1 MDEPINANPTVL
13 DERALPT
20 RGDDKSTDQTLNSQL
35 EQLLSL
41 SINYKSQ
48 SPAPGSPG
56 LMSDHGS
63 DEDTDDDE
71 EEDPI
76 DSQEIFDLIA
86 HITDPEHPVTLGQL
100 SVVNLEDIKV
110 IDSRNKNEMA
120 EVIIKITPTITH
132 CSLATLIGLGIRLFD
147 HCVDAINTTLSTII
161 FASVTGFGYSWI
173 LVISQFGTLANFY
186 LSTWEEYHTHKLF
199 LSEFSG
205 PVEGILGVVGMF
217 ILTGIT
223 GPEIWKKE
231 LLTLDLSFIK
241 LDPNFIVTP
250 VTIFIVFGSLGL
262 YFNIESARRNV
273 SDYYKSTN
281 QTSKIIDAY
290 KGILPFFVYYAT
302 VFAWLWFNPLIIEKH
317 LLPFILTVGLTIAF
331 AVGRIII
338 GHLTKQ
344 SFPYTTPSSFIPVA
358 EFLLFMLFTKLGYSS
373 DVITGELVW
382 AGFGLSLG
390 LHAMFITEIIFE
402 ITTYLDIWALT
413 IKHPKLD

>member
-1 MDEPINANPTVL
+1 M
-13 DERALPT
+13 
-20 RGDDKSTDQTLNSQL
+20 
-35 EQLLSL
+35 
-41 SINYKSQ
+41 
-48 SPAPGSPG
+48 
-56 LMSDHGS
+56 
-63 DEDTDDDE
+63 
-71 EEDPI
+71 
-76 DSQEIFDLIA
+76 
-86 HITDPEHPVTLGQL
+86 
-100 SVVNLEDIKV
+100 
-110 IDSRNKNEMA
+110 
-120 EVIIKITPTITH
+120 
-132 CSLATLIGLGIRLFD
+132 
-147 HCVDAINTTLSTII
+147 
-161 FASVTGFGYSWI
+161 
-173 LVISQFGTLANFY
+173 ANFY